1 MKPDL
6 PTGDCACATSA
17 SPCCVVCPLSELGRG
32 GCARVVG
39 LSGAPRLQRRLM
51 ALGLHP
57 SAELAVLGR
66 GPNDGPMELRAG
78 TVHLMLRACEAAGV
92 MVEVASAT
100 ASATASASAF
110 ARVPDG
116 AHALPTV

>member
-1 MKPDL
+1 VKPDL
-6 PTGDCACATSA
+6 TTGNCGRDAAA
-17 SPCCVVCPLSELGRG
+17 LPCCVVCPLSELGRG

-57 SAELAVLGR
+57 NAELAVLGR
-66 GPNDGPMELRAG
+66 APNGGPMELRAG
-78 TVHLMLRACEAAGV
+78 SVHLMLRACEANDV
-92 MVEVASAT
+92 MVEIAT
-100 ASATASASAF
+100 VLE
-110 ARVPDG
+110 RVPEG

>member
-1 MKPDL
+1 VKPDL
-6 PTGDCACATSA
+6 PTGDCDGGAEGAP
-17 SPCCVVCPLSELGRG
+17 PCCVVCPLSTLGRG

-66 GPNDGPMELRAG
+66 SPRGGCMELRAG
-78 TVHLMLRACEAAGV
+78 TVHLMLRSREADDV
-92 MVEVASAT
+92 LVEVT
-100 ASATASASAF
+100 PMID
-110 ARVPDG
+110 RVPDG